1 MGADQ
6 NGDESGKGMVSG
18 RNTVLRRSGIYL
30 GENTGIGY
38 ADTYRRRNSPRQ
50 GARVLLMDGT
60 AVESAFALLLT
71 KVTKPPYPAKI
82 SYNRHNWRKYKL
94 CAISGTL
101 FRRRGEEHND
111 EKNDQRHDWSWIAG
125 S

>member
-1 MGADQ
+1 MSNAEVIRPTEGI
-6 NGDESGKGMVSG
+6 MVSAPLQSVQ
-18 RNTVLRRSGIYL
+18 NRRPPVGCKGI
-30 GENTGIGY
+30 
-38 ADTYRRRNSPRQ
+38 
-50 GARVLLMDGT
+50 LMDGT

-82 SYNRHNWRKYKL
+82 SYNRHSWRKYKL

-111 EKNDQRHDWSWIAG
+111 EKND
-125 S
+125 

>member
-1 MGADQ
+1 
-6 NGDESGKGMVSG
+6 MVSAQL
-18 RNTVLRRSGIYL
+18 RSVQNRRPPDVLH
-30 GENTGIGY
+30 
-38 ADTYRRRNSPRQ
+38 PRQ

-71 KVTKPPYPAKI
+71 KVTKEGLVPDTSRTTNVREGSEILYPAKI

-111 EKNDQRHDWSWIAG
+111 EKNDQRHDWNWITG